1 MKNGR
6 IGHVITVGLIVG
18 FVIFNY
24 NNKKTLSKI
33 SKQPTI
39 KQYINRFEEFFDKP
53 EIESAYADFLIMI
66 DMGFS
71 PSAAFDLIMERV
83 MHW

>member
-1 MKNGR
+1 MKNGN
-6 IGHVITVGLIVG
+6 IKYVILTG
-18 FVIFNY
+18 FVCGYFLFNY
-24 NNKKTLSKI
+24 KNKRTLTKI
-33 SKQPTI
+33 DKQPTI
-39 KQYINRFEEFFDKP
+39 RQYINRFEEFFDKP

-83 MHW
+83 IH

>member
-1 MKNGR
+1 MKNGK
-6 IGHVITVGLIVG
+6 IGYVVAAGLFFG
-18 FVIFNY
+18 FVVFNY
-24 NNKKTLSKI
+24 NSKKTLAKV

-83 MHW
+83 LN